1 MCTGLR
7 SGRVSHSLGCP
18 PAGWKQL
25 SVYSVLEEM
34 LDWQEKV
41 DCLRSKL
48 TPMQWQVSDEPCAAD
63 AVLPCI
69 QAPHQKPQPKA
80 PPMHACGPP
89 GKHTTPIHRRPT
101 RVYINL
107 HASHPAM
114 AFLAPALLQH
124 WRSLPVLPR
133 TALLLLGWPAWL
145 LKRAGAQPIS
155 DGAWFRLCVGSVLFY
170 IMLGLAVT
178 MPPLGVALW
187 LILTAVWLL
196 LVVNLAMI
204 CEKQQLEQDAAELRS
219 CGKSARQLRDDH
231 AALPGLCSMALA
243 VAFRLGTCEMEAR
256 DARNRAGSIMHGLR

>member
-1 MCTGLR
+1 MDRDARARQAIEAGR
-7 SGRVSHSLGCP
+7 SLLLATRGGALQLGHSDTQAAFNVAEAETAELLGVPLDRADANFASLSC
-18 PAGWKQL
+18 WKQL

-48 TPMQWQVSDEPCAAD
+48 TPMQW
-63 AVLPCI
+63 
-69 QAPHQKPQPKA
+69 
-80 PPMHACGPP
+80 
-89 GKHTTPIHRRPT
+89 
-101 RVYINL
+101 
-107 HASHPAM
+107 
-114 AFLAPALLQH
+114 QH

-204 CEKQQLEQDAAELRS
+204 CDKQQLEQDAAELRS

-231 AALPGLCSMALA
+231 AALPGLCSLALA
-243 VAFRLGTCEMEAR
+243 MAFRLGTCEMEAR
-256 DARNRAGSIMHGLR
+256 DARNRAGSILHGRR